1 MILRAVFWIAV
12 VSFFMPREPDLGYGR
27 PGGEAG
33 IAGLIDGAQSV
44 ASESAKTCGED
55 KSTCVKGLAVL
66 DMFQGMAVNSLDE
79 VKADIE
85 QSKHKRLLHIEQLAA
100 L

>member
-33 IAGLIDGAQSV
+33 IAGLIQTAEGA
-44 ASESAKTCGED
+44 ASAGAKNCDDATGSCA
-55 KSTCVKGLAVL
+55 KSLALL
-66 DMFQGMAVNSLDE
+66 DMFQGVAVNSLDE

-85 QSKHKRLLHIEQLAA
+85 QSRHKRLHMEQLAA
-100 L
+100 R